1 MAPFPRVAP
10 LALVTVTVMVS
21 HRWGGLA
28 GSAKYLGCVN
38 PKK

>member
-10 LALVTVTVMVS
+10 LALVTVMVS

-28 GSAKYLGCVN
+28 GSTKYLGCVN